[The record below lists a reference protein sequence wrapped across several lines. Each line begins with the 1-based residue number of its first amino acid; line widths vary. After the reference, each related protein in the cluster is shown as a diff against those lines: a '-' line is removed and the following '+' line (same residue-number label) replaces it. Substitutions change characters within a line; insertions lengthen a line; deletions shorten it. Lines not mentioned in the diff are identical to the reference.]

1 MVTFTYFVLGA
12 LFIAVCVLL
21 YVVINNL
28 SRTKKIENSLLVDE
42 YEKKERLESTYRH
55 IDSSI
60 MDIRRENEAMIN
72 EYTQNY
78 NDVYNLISK
87 KELENNHYI
96 ENRFNNLDSYVN
108 NRFDEITR
116 LIDSRVDKLD
126 SKLEKTTNKTY
137 FDFNNLLNDSIL
149 KEVNTVKEKFET
161 IVE

>member
-1 MVTFTYFVLGA
+1 VLGA

-21 YVVINNL
+21 YVVINNS

-42 YEKKERLESTYRH
+42 YEKKERLESTFRY
-55 IDSSI
+55 IDSCV
-60 MDIRRENEAMIN
+60 MDIRREIESMIN

-78 NDVYNLISK
+78 NNLYDLISK

-96 ENRFNNLDSYVN
+96 ENRFNNLDSYTT

-137 FDFNNLLNDSIL
+137 FDFNNLLNESIL
-149 KEVNTVKEKFET
+149 KEVNTVKEKFDK